1 MKAELNDLEK
11 EMGEMI
17 AKRRYNLN
25 RKNNVKDLAVL
36 GKAFSNGIHADI
48 EGLWAELAFCKVAKV
63 YPDEVFR
70 LGYTSKRKG
79 GDVGDAIVN
88 NMHIDV
94 KSTKTETGRLIT
106 MQKNALVDSYVLLI
120 GKEGKYRIAGAMKSS
135 ELCVPERFGHHKLFK
150 VPCFMATQDE
160 LIPWEKYSNA

>member
-1 MKAELNDLEK
+1 MKAELNELEK

-106 MQKNALVDSYVLLI
+106 MQKNALVDSYVLFI

>member
-1 MKAELNDLEK
+1 MKAELNELEK

-135 ELCVPERFGHHKLFK
+135 ELCVPERFGHHKLFR

-160 LIPWEKYSNA
+160 LTPWEKYSNA

>member
-1 MKAELNDLEK
+1 MRAELNDLEK

-17 AKRRYNLN
+17 ARKRYDLN
-25 RKNNVKDLAVL
+25 RKNNTKDLAVL
-36 GKAFSNGIHADI
+36 GKAFNNSIDADI
-48 EGLWAELAFCKVAKV
+48 EGLWAELAFCKVAKI

-79 GDVGDAIVN
+79 GDVGDAIIN
-88 NMHIDV
+88 GMHIDV

-120 GKEGKYRIAGAMKSS
+120 GKEGKYRIAGAMESS
-135 ELCVPERFGHHKLFK
+135 KLCVPERYGHHKLFR

-160 LIPWEKYSNA
+160 LTPWEEYANA

>member
-1 MKAELNDLEK
+1 MRAELNDLEK

-17 AKRRYNLN
+17 ARKRYDLN
-25 RKNNVKDLAVL
+25 RKNNTKDLAVL
-36 GKAFSNGIHADI
+36 GKAFNNSIDADI
-48 EGLWAELAFCKVAKV
+48 EGLWAELAFCKVAKI

>member
-1 MKAELNDLEK
+1 MRAELNDLEK

-17 AKRRYNLN
+17 ARKRYDLN
-25 RKNNVKDLAVL
+25 RKNNTKDLAVL
-36 GKAFSNGIHADI
+36 GKAFNNSIDADI
-48 EGLWAELAFCKVAKV
+48 EGLWAELAFCKVAKI

-79 GDVGDAIVN
+79 GDVGDAVIN
-88 NMHIDV
+88 GMHNDV

-106 MQKNALVDSYVLLI
+106 MQKTALVDSYVLLI
-120 GKEGKYRIAGAMKSS
+120 GKEGKYRIAGAMESS
-135 ELCVPERFGHHKLFK
+135 KLCVPERYGHHKLFR

-160 LIPWEKYSNA
+160 LTPWEEYANA

>member
-1 MKAELNDLEK
+1 MKAELNELEK

-88 NMHIDV
+88 NRHIEV